1 MARTSLVSQVAETIL
16 EQVVRG
22 ELPAGQLLPTEA
34 ELCEAHGV
42 SRMTLREA
50 LKTLQAQNVVR
61 AAPGVGS
68 YVNPVERWTGLEA
81 VLRATS
87 AGAGDDATS
96 VQLVEV
102 RRMIETGA
110 AALAAARRDEADLER
125 LEELLERMRTAHRH
139 GDVDDFVHADIA
151 FHDVLL
157 RASRNPFVA
166 VLLDPLSRVL
176 REKREQTSAVPQIQA
191 NAVEQHAL
199 VLAAVRAG
207 EPEGAR
213 RAMDAHL
220 QQTAEDL
227 RRYVLDPSS

>member
-1 MARTSLVSQVAETIL
+1 MPRKSLVSQVAETIL
-16 EQVVRG
+16 DQIVRG
-22 ELPAGQLLPTEA
+22 ELPVGGPLPTEA
-34 ELCEAHGV
+34 ELCAVHDV

-68 YVNPVERWTGLEA
+68 YVNPVEQWTGLEA

-87 AGAGDDATS
+87 AGADEDLTS

-110 AALAAARRDEADLER
+110 AALAAERHGAADLRE
-125 LEELLERMRTAHRH
+125 LEELLELMRDAHRRE
-139 GDVDDFVHADIA
+139 DLAAFVRADIG
-151 FHDVLL
+151 FHDAVL
-157 RASRNPFVA
+157 RASGNVFVA
-166 VLLDPLSRVL
+166 LLLDPLSRVL
-176 REKREQTSAVPQIQA
+176 REKREQTSAVPRIQA
-191 NAVEQHAL
+191 NAIEQHAL
-199 VLAAVRAG
+199 VLEALRSR
-207 EPEGAR
+207 EPERAR

-227 RRYVLDPSS
+227 RRYVLDPPA

>member
-1 MARTSLVSQVAETIL
+1 MPRKSLVSQVAETVLDQI
-16 EQVVRG
+16 VRG
-22 ELPAGQLLPTEA
+22 ELPVGGPLPTEA

-42 SRMTLREA
+42 SRVTLREA

-68 YVNPVERWTGLEA
+68 YVNPVEQWTGLEA

-87 AGAGDDATS
+87 AGAGEDLTS

-110 AALAAARRDEADLER
+110 AALAATHRDATDLEQ
-125 LEELLERMRTAHRH
+125 LEELLERMRGAHERA
-139 GDVDDFVHADIA
+139 DVPGFVAADIA

-166 VLLDPLSRVL
+166 VLLEPLSRVL

-191 NAVEQHAL
+191 HAVEQHAL
-199 VLAAVRAG
+199 VLEGVRSG
-207 EPEGAR
+207 DPERAR

-227 RRYVLDPSS
+227 RRYVLTPPG